1 MRAKACNAKLFAL
14 VVGYSL
20 FVTMANSLWSQSAYP
35 TKPIDLLISYAPGA
49 SGDLTERPI

>member
-20 FVTMANSLWSQSAYP
+20 FVTMANFLWSQSAYP